1 MRLYTWPTIKEGA
14 RAESN
19 EDPYENGGV
28 ASSVLSS
35 HIPIITKEWIWEEL
49 SKSASV
55 LQRPTVTGWPKYKLL
70 SVTFHSHYNLPSL
83 IFLPPDPTN
92 PNKYYR
98 LQY

>member
-35 HIPIITKEWIWEEL
+35 HIPIITKEWIWEGRAFKICLCTAASHCHRVTQIQAFVRHFSFSLQPPL
-49 SKSASV
+49 SDLPAS
-55 LQRPTVTGWPKYKLL
+55 RPYQP
-70 SVTFHSHYNLPSL
+70 
-83 IFLPPDPTN
+83 
-92 PNKYYR
+92 
-98 LQY
+98 